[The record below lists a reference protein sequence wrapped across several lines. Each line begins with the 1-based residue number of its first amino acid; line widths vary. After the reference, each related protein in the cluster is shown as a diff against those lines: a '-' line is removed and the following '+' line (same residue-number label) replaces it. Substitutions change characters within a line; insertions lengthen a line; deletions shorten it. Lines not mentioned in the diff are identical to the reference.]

1 MIIKLKGHENC
12 RGRPPTQGDCREG
25 PADIRRSEGQTLPS
39 GTQGSAVAPASYDAL
54 AIKRRWGEFRA
65 AYWPPGSMVY
75 PHACSTAASAT
86 RVAFARTDTG
96 FLYPEHWSPPWKSWH
111 QKARDW
117 ISCTLPERTTGNRSG
132 TTKPAHHPAI
142 PPSPKSDTGCLCP
155 FANQTKTKKTGKDS
169 LTNALILHIKA

>member
-65 AYWPPGSMVY
+65 AYWPPGSVV
-75 PHACSTAASAT
+75 HAFACSTAVKANLMD
-86 RVAFARTDTG
+86 FAGWTDFG
-96 FLYPEHWSPPWKSWH
+96 FLYPEHWSPPWMLWH

-132 TTKPAHHPAI
+132 TTKPAHHHKI
-142 PPSPKSDTGCLCP
+142 PPPPKSDTGGLCSYQ
-155 FANQTKTKKTGKDS
+155 NQNIETSQIKTIQPINNIVT
-169 LTNALILHIKA
+169 